1 MGALPNVKPKLNP
14 KRPAFKVYEYDRDKL
29 RKQTDYTV
37 SPAVGWS
44 PLYNAMLVDLPR
56 LSRSISFMSLITWV
70 LRHAQG
76 LDSSRP
82 TSTEPLPDEFLAA
95 CSAPDASVPASAK
108 LREFQRNCDYGT
120 RAGIF
125 TRKKVGQ
132 GYSVFSLRLAAWAS
146 LPDYKTWLASNL
158 HEVDETE
165 NQEPPVDDPAQQDAG
180 DWRLK
185 APVKVQPGKVAKPH
199 KIDFGVKEFQV
210 DASKAG
216 SEVLYD
222 LSCKGGKFVISLEF
236 TGNLVPKTGETEAN
250 EKRHARRDFTTP
262 SPTFRQVSGEQKAN
276 KHPRADEIAAI
287 FDPLL
292 KKSATPGT
300 VRLLSVDEVA
310 LRAACEAVGNMP
322 HDILVHALLAGDD
335 PRAGRPISSPKHC
348 ALIISEL
355 RRNWEKAGGVPDIQ
369 LPRRKSSDL
378 PSADEIE
385 AIAQREREALQKA
398 REAARRRK

>member
-1 MGALPNVKPKLNP
+1 MGALPLPKPKA
-14 KRPAFKVYEYDRDKL
+14 KSRPAFKTYEYDREKL

-95 CSAPDASVPASAK
+95 CSAPDASVPAAAK
-108 LREFQRNCDYGT
+108 LREYQRNVDYGT

-165 NQEPPVDDPAQQDAG
+165 NQEPDSDDPAQQDAG

-185 APVKVQPGKVAKPH
+185 APIKVSPGQATKTH
-199 KIDFGVKEFQV
+199 KIECGVKSFRVNPPKVGPEFI
-210 DASKAG
+210 
-216 SEVLYD
+216 YD
-222 LSCKGGKFVISLEF
+222 CRIKGGEFVLSLEF
-236 TGNLVPKTGETEAN
+236 TGNPVPKTGETEAN
-250 EKRHARRDFTTP
+250 EKRHTRRDFTTP
-262 SPTFRQVSGEQKAN
+262 SPTFRQSLGEQKA
-276 KHPRADEIAAI
+276 KQQALDLSKIHPKASKLCEI
-287 FDPLL
+287 FNPLL
-292 KKSATPGT
+292 MKSQQPMLESNLT
-300 VRLLSVDEVA
+300 A
-310 LRAACEAVGNMP
+310 LQSACEALGDFGINEL
-322 HDILVHALLAGDD
+322 IEYLGKGRARRALAS
-335 PRAGRPISSPKHC
+335 PRHV
-348 ALIISEL
+348 ALIIGDAK
-355 RRNWEKAGGVPDIQ
+355 RDA
-369 LPRRKSSDL
+369 
-378 PSADEIE
+378 
-385 AIAQREREALQKA
+385 KA
-398 REAARRRK
+398 RESMAPEDRPVTREQIDAMIEAERAAIEKAQTAKRKAK